1 MEFSV
6 FAASAGDHTL
16 SVRFGNGSLDAAGTR
31 SPASHVL
38 TVNGVGAGAVHYPFT
53 GWDNWQKVDVTVGL
67 HEGWNTL
74 RLSKGDYYA
83 ELDSIEVA

>member
-1 MEFSV
+1 M
-6 FAASAGDHTL
+6 
-16 SVRFGNGSLDAAGTR
+16 
-31 SPASHVL
+31 L